1 MSWNF
6 ELVAGPFSSRLD
18 SPTWDGRRV
27 LFTQVDESKIWR
39 YDPVSGQTTEFRR
52 YTSRTTR
59 LALSSDSIL
68 YGAQS
73 GSRRIVKFNPN
84 GSTNQLAD
92 RIDGLYHNHPFD
104 LDVDSHGQ
112 VWFSDPYSP
121 IPTPGPQI
129 FPTLDFCAILRQER
143 SESESREWVI
153 RRMTS
158 DTTNPSAI
166 LLSKDEQTL
175 YVMDQQRNSSE
186 SGELRAYPVNADG
199 SLGKPRILQTFK
211 SYSQGHRCG
220 VAGMCL
226 DRQGNIVASGNLN
239 TDNEGSAVYVYSPE
253 GEVQDSHLVPVD
265 QATNCGFGS
274 HDLKSLYV
282 TTESG
287 KLYRINNSN
296 LQGWT
301 RFE

>member
-6 ELVAGPFSSRLD
+6 ELVAGPFHSRID
-18 SPTWDGRRV
+18 SPTWDGRTI
-27 LFTQVDESKIWR
+27 LFTQVGESKIWK
-39 YDPVSGQTTEFRR
+39 YNPASEETSEFRR

-59 LALSSDSIL
+59 LALSSDGIL

-73 GSRRIVKFNPN
+73 GSRRIVTFNPD

-92 RIDGLYHNHPFD
+92 QIDDLYHNHPFD
-104 LDVDSHGQ
+104 LDVDRHGQ

-143 SESESREWVI
+143 SERESRGWVI

-158 DTTNPSAI
+158 DTNNPGAI
-166 LLSKDEQTL
+166 LLSKDEQFL
-175 YVMDQQRNSSE
+175 FVMERDQNSRECS
-186 SGELRAYPVNADG
+186 ELRAYPLKDDG
-199 SLGKPRILQTFK
+199 SLGTPRILQTFK
-211 SYSQGHRCG
+211 SDPQGHNCG

-226 DRQGNIVASGNLN
+226 DSEGNILACGTLN
-239 TDNEGSAVYVYSPE
+239 TGEKEPAVFVYSTE
-253 GEVQDSHLVPVD
+253 GTVQECHPVPAD
-265 QATNCGFGS
+265 HPTNCGFGGP
-274 HDLKSLYV
+274 DLRSLYI

-287 KLYRINNSN
+287 QLYRVSN
-296 LQGWT
+296 TYRQGWT
-301 RFE
+301 RFD